1 MEARRHSV
9 WTLFAGTLREA
20 GRIALGAIRSNKLR
34 SFLTVLG
41 IVIGVTV
48 IITLVSL
55 IEGLSNNVAEQI
67 GSLGSN
73 YIYIGTM
80 PAIQMGRPD
89 PEIWFRPELTLG
101 DVEAIAGYCPD
112 VEAVTPYYYT
122 SGRVTHGGYSTD
134 TIMITGGNEDFCRV
148 NALNV
153 ELGRD
158 LTLSDVRSRRRVVIV
173 GSDIA
178 EALFGSRDP
187 VGREVR
193 ISRHKFT
200 VVGLLERRGEF
211 LGQSQDVY
219 VVVPHTLFETIFEP
233 TKMGRNALFIIA
245 ASTSPATV
253 LRAADQIE
261 SLLRRRRGVGPGEE
275 NDFEISTQGGLLEVF
290 EEMETV
296 LYAVLVGVASMSLL
310 VGGIGIMNIMLVA
323 VTERTREIGVRK
335 AIGARRRDITAQF
348 VTEAVVLTLFG
359 GVIGVALGWGLA
371 AILAAAL
378 ELPNAITWWSIALGL
393 SFSVIVG
400 LFFGTYP
407 AVKAANLDPIEALR
421 YE

>member
-1 MEARRHSV
+1 MEARRHKF
-9 WTLFAGTLREA
+9 WTLFVGNLREA
-20 GRIALGAIRSNKLR
+20 GRIAYNAIRSNKLR

-55 IEGLSNNVAEQI
+55 LEGLSNSVAEQI

-101 DVEAIAGYCPD
+101 DVEAIAEHCPD
-112 VEAVTPYYYT
+112 VEAVTPMYFT
-122 SGRVTHGGYSTD
+122 SARVTHGGYSSD
-134 TIMITGGNEDFCRV
+134 LIQLSGGSEDFCRV
-148 NALNV
+148 NALGV

-158 LTLSDVRSRRRVVIV
+158 LTRADVRSRRRVVVI
-173 GSDIA
+173 GNYIA

-193 ISRHKFT
+193 IGRYAFT
-200 VVGLLERRGEF
+200 VIGLLERRGDF
-211 LGQSQDVY
+211 LGQSMDKY
-219 VVVPHTLFETIFEP
+219 VVVPHTLFGTIFEP
-233 TKMGRNALFIIA
+233 TKVGRNALYIVA
-245 ASTSPATV
+245 ASTSPPTV
-253 LRAADQIE
+253 YRAANQIE

-290 EEMETV
+290 DEMETV
-296 LYAVLVGVASMSLL
+296 LYAVLIGVASMSLL

-371 AILAAAL
+371 AILAEIL

-407 AVKAANLDPIEALR
+407 AIKASRLDPIEALR

>member
-1 MEARRHSV
+1 MESRRHTI

-20 GRIALGAIRSNKLR
+20 GRIALDAIRSNKLR

-55 IEGLSNNVAEQI
+55 IEGLSNSVAEHI

-73 YIYIGTM
+73 YIYVSTM
-80 PAIQMGRPD
+80 PAVQTGRPD
-89 PEIWFRPELTLG
+89 PKIWFRPDLTLE
-101 DVEAIAGYCPD
+101 DSEAIAQYCPD
-112 VEAVTPYYYT
+112 VAAVTPMYFT
-122 SGRVTHGGYSTD
+122 SARVTYGGSSTE
-134 TIMITGGNEDFCRV
+134 MVMVNGGNEDFCLV
-148 NALNV
+148 NALDV
-153 ELGRD
+153 DIGRD
-158 LTLSDVRSRRRVVIV
+158 LTRADIRARRRVTVI

-178 EALFGSRDP
+178 EALFGPRDP

-193 ISRHKFT
+193 IGRYRFT
-200 VVGLLERRGEF
+200 VIGVLERRGDF
-211 LGQSQDVY
+211 LGQSQDTY
-219 VVVPHTLFETIFEP
+219 VIVPHTLFKTIFEP
-233 TKMGRNALFIIA
+233 TKMGRSSLFIIA
-245 ASTSPATV
+245 TSTSPATV

-261 SLLRRRRGVGPGEE
+261 SLLRRRRGVGPNED
-275 NDFEISTQGGLLEVF
+275 NDFEVSTQGGLLEVF
-290 EEMETV
+290 KEMETV

-323 VTERTREIGVRK
+323 VTERTREVGVRK

-348 VTEAVVLTLFG
+348 VTESVVLTLFG
-359 GVIGVALGWGLA
+359 GVVGVALGWGLA

-378 ELPNAITWWSIALGL
+378 ELPNAITWWSILLGL

-407 AVKAANLDPIEALR
+407 AVKASRLDPIEALR